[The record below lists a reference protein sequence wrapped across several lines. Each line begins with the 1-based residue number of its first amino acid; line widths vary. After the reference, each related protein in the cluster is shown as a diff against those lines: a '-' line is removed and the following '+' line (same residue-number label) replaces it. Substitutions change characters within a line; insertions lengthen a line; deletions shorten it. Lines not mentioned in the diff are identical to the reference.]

1 MRYQKKVIK
10 FKSCSTSDIL
20 WCVYVVLIFIE
31 FQRKVIFMLTSLTK
45 KINNLTQVTDNDTAF
60 VHAVTKVDSMKEFND
75 LGKSLEDQSE
85 YAALVRSK

>member
-1 MRYQKKVIK
+1 
-10 FKSCSTSDIL
+10 
-20 WCVYVVLIFIE
+20 
-31 FQRKVIFMLTSLTK
+31 MLTSLTK

-75 LGKSLEDQSE
+75 LEKSLEDQSE